1 MGESAKILN
10 PEKKVL
16 LPDPAADC
24 AMAHMA
30 DVEKIRAMRNR
41 YPDLAVVCYINST
54 AKLKQYADVC
64 VTSANAVKVV
74 KALPNKHIY
83 FIPDQHLG
91 SFVAAQVPEKEVTEL
106 ADYVGST
113 SGIIRAVA
121 EDEAKTCLIGTE
133 LGVLYELKKQNPE
146 KEFYPLQAEQCC
158 YDMKKV
164 TLKKVR
170 DCLRDETNEVYVD
183 REVSEKANRAMEL
196 MLQLAK

>member
-1 MGESAKILN
+1 M
-10 PEKKVL
+10 
-16 LPDPAADC
+16 
-24 AMAHMA
+24 
-30 DVEKIRAMRNR
+30 
-41 YPDLAVVCYINST
+41 
-54 AKLKQYADVC
+54 
-64 VTSANAVKVV
+64 
-74 KALPNKHIY
+74 
-83 FIPDQHLG
+83 
-91 SFVAAQVPEKEVTEL
+91 

-133 LGVLYELKKQNPE
+133 MGVFYELKKQNPE